1 MCIFQTQSEHQIP
14 FLAEFLVE
22 TQITGCDSFFCLE
35 VGGEF
40 FLYLLFFEQACIIQV
55 ESSQIF
61 FAYET
66 AYFVLISRNVSVTIL
81 VDGSSQT
88 GFVET
93 FFIQRGIFVEVNL
106 LILSLMYY
114 FGTEA

>member
-1 MCIFQTQSEHQIP
+1 M
-14 FLAEFLVE
+14 
-22 TQITGCDSFFCLE
+22 
-35 VGGEF
+35 
-40 FLYLLFFEQACIIQV
+40 YLLFFEQACIIQV
-55 ESSQIF
+55 ERSQIF

-93 FFIQRGIFVEVNL
+93 FFIQRGIFVEVNFL
-106 LILSLMYY
+106 VLSLMYY
-114 FGTEA
+114 FGTDAQVVSEFSFRKRQAEVELNLKSFS